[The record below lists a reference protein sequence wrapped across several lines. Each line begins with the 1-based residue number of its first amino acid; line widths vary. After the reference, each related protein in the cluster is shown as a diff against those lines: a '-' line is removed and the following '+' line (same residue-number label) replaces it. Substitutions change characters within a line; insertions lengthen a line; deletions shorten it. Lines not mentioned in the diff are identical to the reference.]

1 VNDQLPMHIAAS
13 KGHRNSVEI
22 LLRESPDVID
32 AVDNS
37 DQSPLV
43 LASKHGFFDVVSF
56 LLGKNADYS
65 LKDKVG
71 FTAFDWA
78 VKRTFPDVVEVFLER
93 DDWKEVNIAFMQ
105 FLYIHGYFLPCFH

>member
-1 VNDQLPMHIAAS
+1 MNDQLPIHIAAS
-13 KGHRNSVEI
+13 KGLRNTVEV
-22 LLRESPDVID
+22 LLGEDPDVID

-37 DQSPLV
+37 DQSPLM

-65 LKDKVG
+65 LKDKLG

-78 VKRTFPDVVEVFLER
+78 VKRTLPDVVEVFLER
-93 DDWKEVNIAFMQ
+93 DDWKEVN
-105 FLYIHGYFLPCFH
+105 